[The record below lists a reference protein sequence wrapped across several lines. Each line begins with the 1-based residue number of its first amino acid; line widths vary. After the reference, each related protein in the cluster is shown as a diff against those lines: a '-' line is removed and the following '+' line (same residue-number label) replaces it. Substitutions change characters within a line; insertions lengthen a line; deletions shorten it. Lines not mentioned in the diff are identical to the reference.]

1 MMVYNLLSE
10 ILRKLATAIGLSIL
24 RAPHSLLAGELHG
37 RLRSHHFTLDCCS
50 GTAAVRKCPHHDIWV
65 AHVQT
70 VGDLRSFIS
79 ASRPDLAGT
88 SYRLATA
95 FPAAELTDDSA
106 TIQGAGLGNAV
117 VVQKPA

>member
-1 MMVYNLLSE
+1 VHHAE
-10 ILRKLATAIGLSIL
+10 QRQVWIERDAVKRPIGLRS
-24 RAPHSLLAGELHG
+24 AGSAEVALMLYCV
-37 RLRSHHFTLDCCS
+37 RMPRFCR
-50 GTAAVRKCPHHDIWV
+50 TARWLTCAL

-70 VGDLRSFIS
+70 VGDLRSFIA

-95 FPAAELTDDSA
+95 FPAAELTDDAA
-106 TIQGAGLGNAV
+106 TIQGAGLANAV